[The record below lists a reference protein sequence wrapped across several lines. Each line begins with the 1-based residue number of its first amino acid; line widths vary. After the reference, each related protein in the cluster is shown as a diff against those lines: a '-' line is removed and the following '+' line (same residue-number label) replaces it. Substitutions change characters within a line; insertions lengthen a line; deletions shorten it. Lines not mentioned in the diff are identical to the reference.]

1 MGKKK
6 YEKSR
11 AEIFQMSDM
20 LTTLFLLY
28 MFVVFPLVMHDGY
41 KDITLT
47 KYNLFQYGV
56 AGYGILMSVLL
67 LFQFTDSLSYA
78 QNKKLK
84 YTKKP
89 GKAKLLA
96 SDIWMGLFF
105 LSGVLA
111 WILSDEKKA
120 AFTGEMGRRCGLAFL
135 ILVAVLYVCMGSG
148 YRLKPFVLPV
158 FSIVSGAAFLM
169 SILQH
174 LGKDVFYLR
183 AAIRS
188 DLRPIFISTFGN
200 INIFASFVCIAVAL
214 SAGAYLVE
222 ETRWRK
228 LLYGLVLLLGGAAMI
243 AANSDSTY
251 FGVGVTLVLL
261 LFSAIYH
268 ASLCQFLESVTLLLY
283 GYTGMAYLT
292 AGTGRG
298 YDTLSGFARLVDCR
312 GVLLLVCI
320 VLTVGIGVY
329 RWKTGKM
336 ENAGKAENTG
346 KRERTKKAEVAGK
359 TENAG
364 KTRHNVK
371 TAMLVVGV
379 VLCVLAVG
387 FFLTGRKQEWEI
399 FAFNDDWGN
408 YRGYVWSRL
417 CSIYREFPFV
427 NKLFGNGNES
437 IYALMSANYQE
448 EMLAVTGTVYD
459 SAHNEYLQYLV
470 TMGLFGLVSYLGL
483 LISSVGNCIKGM
495 KKDKSFLPIAACII
509 AYGAQAFFNVEQPV
523 TTPFLFVFLALA
535 AGMRRRIEQTYQEN

>member
-11 AEIFQMSDM
+11 TEIFQMSDL

-67 LFQFTDSLSYA
+67 LFQFTDSLSYS

-84 YTKKP
+84 YMKKP

-105 LSGVLA
+105 LSSVLA
-111 WILSDEKKA
+111 WILSDEKKT

-174 LGKDVFYLR
+174 LEKDVFYLR

-222 ETRWRK
+222 EKRWRK

-261 LFSAIYH
+261 LFSAIYNGFF
-268 ASLCQFLESVTLLLY
+268 CRFVESVTLLLY

-298 YDTLSGFARLVDCR
+298 YNTLSGFARLVDCR
-312 GVLLLVCI
+312 GVLLLICV
-320 VLTVGIGVY
+320 VLTVGISIY
-329 RWKTGKM
+329 RWRTKD
-336 ENAGKAENTG
+336 AGKAENAG
-346 KRERTKKAEVAGK
+346 NRERTGKAKAAGK
-359 TENAG
+359 TEIAG
-364 KTRHNVK
+364 KNRYNVK
-371 TAMLVVGV
+371 TAMIVVGV
-379 VLCVLAVG
+379 VLCALAVG
-387 FFLTGRKQEWEI
+387 VFLIGRKQEWEI
-399 FAFNDDWGN
+399 FVFNDDWGN
-408 YRGYVWSRL
+408 YRGYVWRRL
-417 CSIYREFPFV
+417 CRIYQDFPFV

-483 LISSVGNCIKGM
+483 LISSIGNCLKGM
-495 KKDKSFLPIAACII
+495 KEDKSFLPVAACII
-509 AYGAQAFFNVEQPV
+509 AYAAQAFFNVEQPV

-535 AGMRRRIEQTYQEN
+535 AGMRRRIKQTYQEN

>member
-11 AEIFQMSDM
+11 TEIFQMSDL

-67 LFQFTDSLSYA
+67 LFQFTDSLSYS

-84 YTKKP
+84 YMKKP

-105 LSGVLA
+105 LSSVLA
-111 WILSDEKKA
+111 WILSDEKKT

-174 LGKDVFYLR
+174 LEKDVFYLR

-222 ETRWRK
+222 EKRWRK

-261 LFSAIYH
+261 LFSAIYNGFF
-268 ASLCQFLESVTLLLY
+268 CRFVESVTLLLY

-298 YDTLSGFARLVDCR
+298 YNTLSGFARLVDCR
-312 GVLLLVCI
+312 GVL
-320 VLTVGIGVY
+320 VLIC
-329 RWKTGKM
+329 
-336 ENAGKAENTG
+336 
-346 KRERTKKAEVAGK
+346 
-359 TENAG
+359 
-364 KTRHNVK
+364 
-371 TAMLVVGV
+371 V
-379 VLCVLAVG
+379 VLCALAVG
-387 FFLTGRKQEWEI
+387 VFLIGRKQEWEI
-399 FAFNDDWGN
+399 FVFNDDWGN
-408 YRGYVWSRL
+408 YRGYVWRRL
-417 CSIYREFPFV
+417 CRIYQDFPFV

-483 LISSVGNCIKGM
+483 LISSIGNCLKGM
-495 KKDKSFLPIAACII
+495 KEDKSFLPVAACII
-509 AYGAQAFFNVEQPV
+509 AYAAQAFFNVEQPV

-535 AGMRRRIEQTYQEN
+535 AGMRRRIKQTYQEN

>member
-11 AEIFQMSDM
+11 AEIFQVSDL

-67 LFQFTDSLSYA
+67 LFQFTDSLSYS

-84 YTKKP
+84 YMKKP

-96 SDIWMGLFF
+96 SDVWMGLFF

-111 WILSDEKKA
+111 WILSDEKKT

-135 ILVAVLYVCMGSG
+135 ILVVVLYVCMGSG

-174 LGKDVFYLR
+174 LGVDVFYLR

-188 DLRPIFISTFGN
+188 DLRSIFISTFGN

-222 ETRWRK
+222 EKRWRK

-251 FGVGVTLVLL
+251 FGVGIPLVLL
-261 LFSAIYH
+261 LFSAIYQGF
-268 ASLCQFLESVTLLLY
+268 LCRFVESVTLLLY

-312 GVLLLVCI
+312 GVLLLVCV
-320 VLTVGIGVY
+320 VLTVGIGIY
-329 RWKTGKM
+329 RWKTKD
-336 ENAGKAENTG
+336 AGEAENTG
-346 KRERTKKAEVAGK
+346 K
-359 TENAG
+359 N
-364 KTRHNVK
+364 RHNVK
-371 TAMLVVGV
+371 TAMLVVGA

-387 FFLTGRKQEWEI
+387 VFLIGRKQEWEI
-399 FAFNDDWGN
+399 FVFNDDWGN

-417 CSIYREFPFV
+417 CSIYRDFPFV

-470 TMGLFGLVSYLGL
+470 TMGLFGLISYLGL